1 MPVNLA
7 ALLFQDMMKQIYGP
21 KFPGAVLAGWELHE
35 IHHYEAV
42 SFGRWAIRRAAFQ
55 DGILDGVAEV
65 YYVGPHGWE
74 PILYDDVLNAGL
86 YNPISVHSVDQ
97 EEPTNED
104 REWMDR
110 LQSLEK
116 YQKQVLPSV

>member
-1 MPVNLA
+1 MNSSAFAFELGTNVFSFADLY
-7 ALLFQDMMKQIYGP
+7 YG
-21 KFPGAVLAGWELHE
+21 FHV
-35 IHHYEAV
+35 
-42 SFGRWAIRRAAFQ
+42 
-55 DGILDGVAEV
+55 ILV

-74 PILYDDVLNAGL
+74 PMLYDDVLNAGL